1 MLVYSF
7 KVKNAYILVIAMK
20 IINTPRSLDLE
31 ITNKCNLRCKYCSH
45 FSSAGD
51 VSQDLPKEE
60 WLKFFEELN
69 RCAIMDITLSGGE
82 PFYREDVKEII
93 DGIIRNRM
101 RFSVLTNGTLVTDEI
116 SEYLVSTGR
125 CNSIQVSID
134 GSIPMT
140 HEVFRGKGTF
150 AKALNGL
157 RSLMKYGLPV
167 TVRVTVH
174 KHNVNDLESVS
185 KMLLEDVGIPSFS
198 TNSASFMGLCRQ
210 NTEQVQLTTDE
221 RSVAMETLLR
231 LSNQYNGRINAAAG
245 PLADAKGWLKMEKAR
260 REGVD
265 AIPGRGCLTGCGGVM
280 SKLAVRADGIIVP
293 CGQMGHI
300 GLGRINKDDLK
311 EVWQNHPEL
320 KRLRERGNIPLS
332 DFDFCSDCE
341 YINYCTGNCPALS
354 YTITG
359 MENHPSPDACLRQFL
374 NDGGKLPDES
384 LLVEKI

>member
-231 LSNQYNGRINAAAG
+231 LSNQYNGRISAAAG